1 MELNLRNK
9 QSRELLKNLEGAIS
23 LDFDVLRR
31 KLFFS
36 DVDEEKIYMYLPVL
50 NMKHVV
56 RFSPGQ
62 QMAL

>member
-50 NMKHVV
+50 NTVNPL
-56 RFSPGQ
+56 FSR
-62 QMAL
+62 ALYFR